1 MKLSD
6 LKPTPLQP
14 ESNVSTVS
22 TEAIAA
28 KAAGLDYSTMSIR
41 DPRQHV
47 YDPIKRSPIA
57 KPQQEIC
64 PHCGQAMPKAQKAVL
79 THMNQ
84 YINENGAMIVVSA
97 NDTTLEVKGVKYFQV
112 TSEEYDKE
120 KQEFVYTSK
129 YMPTAEKMS

>member
-6 LKPTPLQP
+6 LKPTPIQP
-14 ESNVSTVS
+14 ESNVSTLS

-28 KAAGLDYSTMSIR
+28 KAAGQNFETMSIR

-57 KPQQEIC
+57 APKQEIC

-84 YINENGAMIVVSA
+84 YINENGAMIVMSD
-97 NDTTLEVKGVKYFQV
+97 NRDTLEVRGVKYYKV
-112 TSEEYDKE
+112 TSEKLNEETKE
-120 KQEFVYTSK
+120 FEYTSK
-129 YMPTAEKMS
+129 FMPEKKAA